1 VQDNW
6 QVHPRLTIDLGL
18 RLDHDSLSADV
29 ANVAPRI
36 GFVFAPTRDNRTAI
50 RGGFGVFFDKIPMNV
65 AIFTKFPAQTIT
77 NYAADGRLQDG
88 FGFIPNVAGAIAN
101 SPVLMKTFA
110 AVFANVHS
118 GSFAEDEIQ
127 IVLLTDAVANASAWA
142 VAFHSALALKNQVSD
157 EDVRAIRESRL
168 PSAPKHAALS
178 GLARQLI
185 EKRGHVSAA
194 ELQTFLNAGFKHE
207 HILEILTILAA
218 STITNYA
225 ANIANPP
232 LEPQF
237 KEHAWNPKA

>member
-1 VQDNW
+1 MTTFPI
-6 QVHPRLTIDLGL
+6 HT
-18 RLDHDSLSADV
+18 LSS
-29 ANVAPRI
+29 AP
-36 GFVFAPTRDNRTAI
+36 AAS
-50 RGGFGVFFDKIPMNV
+50 K
-65 AIFTKFPAQTIT
+65 PALQQ
-77 NYAADGRLQDG
+77 LQDG

-127 IVLLTDAVANASAWA
+127 IVLLTDAVANTSAWA

-157 EDVRAIRESRL
+157 EDVRAIRECRL

-194 ELQTFLNAGFKHE
+194 ELEPFLNAGFRQE

-225 ANIANPP
+225 ATIANPP

-237 KEHAWNPKA
+237 QEHAWNPKA

>member
-1 VQDNW
+1 MTTFPI
-6 QVHPRLTIDLGL
+6 HT
-18 RLDHDSLSADV
+18 LSS
-29 ANVAPRI
+29 AP
-36 GFVFAPTRDNRTAI
+36 
-50 RGGFGVFFDKIPMNV
+50 
-65 AIFTKFPAQTIT
+65 
-77 NYAADGRLQDG
+77 AASKAALQQLQDG

-157 EDVRAIRESRL
+157 EDVRAIRERRL

-178 GLARQLI
+178 GLAHQLI
-185 EKRGHVSAA
+185 EKRGHVSTA
-194 ELQTFLNAGFKHE
+194 ELQTFLNAGFKQE
-207 HILEILTILAA
+207 QILEILTILAA

-225 ANIANPP
+225 ATIANPP

-237 KEHAWNPKA
+237 QEHAWNPKA